1 MLNTNDI
8 RAMLPNALAQFRWLS
23 SQIVAQFGAHGLL
36 NNAAALTY
44 TTLFAVVPLMTVS
57 YAMLSMFPDFA
68 VVGQQIQAFVFENFV
83 PASSAEIQQKLNDF
97 SNQARSLT
105 IAGFVLLFATA
116 FLTLI
121 SVEQA
126 FNEIW
131 QVTVSRRGLQRFLV
145 YWGVL
150 TFGPPLVVGGLL
162 VSSYV
167 MSFPMLSDP
176 GTMGAR
182 ATLLGYLPPLLS
194 CVAFT
199 VLFAAM
205 PNCRVRI
212 KDALIGGVLTTLFFE
227 AAKRLFTEF
236 VANANMQLIYG
247 TFAAVPLF
255 LAWLYLVW
263 VLILSGAIVVRTLG
277 LERDDVRSDGAP
289 PLVQC
294 VRMLAFLH
302 SAHLQGRTVTR
313 GDLNDAVKLSR
324 SERDLVLGVLT
335 ELQLL
340 SNGEHD
346 VVLLGRDLR
355 AVSLLQLVHRLP
367 QGLGLEQ
374 LEAVQ
379 DLPRLIEPLRDYA
392 RCGAERLAVDVD
404 WVVSGRL
411 DESRG

>member
-1 MLNTNDI
+1 
-8 RAMLPNALAQFRWLS
+8 MLPNVIAQFRWLS
-23 SQIVAQFGAHGLL
+23 NQIVAQFGAHGLL
-36 NNAAALTY
+36 SSAAALTY

-68 VVGQQIQAFVFENFV
+68 MVGEQIQGFVFENFV
-83 PASSAEIQQKLNDF
+83 PASSAEVQEKLNDF
-97 SNQARSLT
+97 SHQARELT
-105 IAGFVLLFATA
+105 IAGFALLFVTA
-116 FLTLI
+116 YLTLVSI
-121 SVEQA
+121 EKA

-150 TFGPPLVVGGLL
+150 TCGPPLVVGGLL

-167 MSFPMLSDP
+167 MSLPVITDADTV
-176 GTMGAR
+176 GVR

-205 PNCRVRI
+205 PNCRVRF
-212 KDALIGGVLTTLFFE
+212 KHALIGGVLTMLFFE
-227 AAKRLFTEF
+227 AAKRVFTEV

-255 LAWLYLVW
+255 LTWLYLVW
-263 VLILSGAIVVRTLG
+263 VLVLSGAIVVRTLG

-302 SAHLQGRTVTR
+302 CAHQQGRTVTR
-313 GDLNDAVKLSR
+313 SDLNDAVKLSS
-324 SERDLVLGVLT
+324 SERELVLSVLT
-335 ELQLL
+335 ELSLL

-355 AVSLLQLVHRLP
+355 AVSLLQLFRRLP

-374 LEAVQ
+374 LEEVH

-392 RCGAERLAVDVD
+392 RAGAERLAVDID
-404 WVVSGRL
+404 WVVSEPVE
-411 DESRG
+411 ESRA